1 MFKNQLVFKIDAK
14 EVVNFSRL
22 LGRFGLKFEIGKARC
37 PASNIDPD
45 NKCFYRE
52 FRVTATKRQTYK
64 LFEAINMANGRYFM
78 R

>member
-1 MFKNQLVFKIDAK
+1 MFKKRLIFKIDAK
-14 EVVNFSRL
+14 EAINFSRI

-37 PASNIDPD
+37 PAGDVDPD
-45 NKCFYRE
+45 NKNFYRE
-52 FRVTATKRQTYK
+52 FRVMATKRQSYK